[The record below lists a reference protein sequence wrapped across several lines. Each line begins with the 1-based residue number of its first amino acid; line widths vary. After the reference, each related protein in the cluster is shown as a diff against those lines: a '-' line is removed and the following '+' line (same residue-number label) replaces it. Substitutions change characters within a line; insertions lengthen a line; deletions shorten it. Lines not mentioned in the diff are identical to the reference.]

1 MTEKFEDL
9 GFAKL
14 DISRAQRT
22 GLPETIYCAG
32 KEKEQLLKI
41 LQSFQQQNCSV
52 LGTRCSQEQADFVKK
67 HGLPIKYDKISRIIK
82 LANSS
87 LPSLSGKVAVCTAG
101 TSDLPVAEEAAQV
114 AEFFGAEV
122 NRHFDVGVAGIH
134 RLFAKLEEIRQADVI
149 IAVAGMEG
157 ALPGVLAGLVD
168 APVIAVP
175 TSVGYGAFFQGLAPL
190 LTMINSCAE
199 GVSVVNIDN
208 GFGAAVLACKILRRF
223 TKHD

>member
-52 LGTRCSQEQADFVKK
+52 LGTRCSPEQAGFVKE
-67 HGLPIKYDKISRIIK
+67 HGLPVVYDKLARIIK
-82 LANSS
+82 LTNSS
-87 LPSLSGKVAVCTAG
+87 RPSLKGKIAVCTAG
-101 TSDLPVAEEAAQV
+101 TSDLPVAEEAAQA

-122 NRHFDVGVAGIH
+122 NRHFDIGVAGIH